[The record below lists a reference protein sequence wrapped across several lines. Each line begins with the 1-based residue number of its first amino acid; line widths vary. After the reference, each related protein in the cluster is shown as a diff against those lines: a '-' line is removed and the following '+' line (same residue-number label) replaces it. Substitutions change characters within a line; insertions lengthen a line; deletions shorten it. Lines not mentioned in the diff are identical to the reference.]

1 MSAINKISK
10 KLPAVADHLSSKLR
24 KIAGQ
29 PVAFSLIVWTEGRF
43 QYVSNSKDRAEIK
56 TALQALIDGW
66 DEGMPDIPAHKVN

>member
-10 KLPAVADHLSSKLR
+10 KLPAVADHLDSKLR

-43 QYVSNSKDRAEIK
+43 QYVSNSKDRDEIK
-56 TALQALIDGW
+56 GALQALIDGW
-66 DEGMPDIPAHKVN
+66 NDGMPDVPAHEVN